1 MAQVRKSS
9 VEIERNDSG
18 VGSETSKCSRSRWQ
32 HLPASQ
38 QHSCEDCD
46 QPVETQVTDRSVHV
60 HVHALIMVEGAEVIT
75 RLLAARRST
84 VIYQQ
89 YRKSRVRALEN
100 AVKFTPVLFWLVDIF
115 SDFQS

>member
-46 QPVETQVTDRSVHV
+46 QPVETQVTDRSVHGRGGRGYNQV
-60 HVHALIMVEGAEVIT
+60 TGSWQVDRHLP
-75 RLLAARRST
+75 
-84 VIYQQ
+84 
-89 YRKSRVRALEN
+89 
-100 AVKFTPVLFWLVDIF
+100 AVSKEQD
-115 SDFQS
+115 

>member
-46 QPVETQVTDRSVHV
+46 QPVETQVTDRSVH
-60 HVHALIMVEGAEVIT
+60 ALIMVEGVEVIT
-75 RLLAARRST
+75 RLLAAGRST
-84 VIYQQ
+84 
-89 YRKSRVRALEN
+89 RHLP
-100 AVKFTPVLFWLVDIF
+100 AVSKEHG
-115 SDFQS
+115 